1 MTSNLV
7 LRVNAL
13 FKNFKKRINK
23 EKVYYIEVII
33 FMVEKNY
40 LDGDL
45 RLNNTH

>member
-23 EKVYYIEVII
+23 EKVYYIEGDYIYVVKKII
-33 FMVEKNY
+33 WMEI
-40 LDGDL
+40 
-45 RLNNTH
+45 